1 MNNVKRIGFIV
12 GLIAASIIYY
22 FGAKEN
28 SLALKSLSIAA
39 IMIIWWIT
47 EALPIFFTSLL
58 PIILFPLLGVSDIKE
73 TTSHYANPVIY
84 LFMGGFMIA
93 IAMEK
98 WNLHKRIALTIVKYT
113 GTDANSIIFGFMLST
128 YFLSMWLS
136 NTATAV
142 MMLPIG
148 ISIINLCI
156 NESNCNTKSARNF
169 AICMM
174 LGIAYGANIGGIA
187 TLIGTPPNLVLL
199 AYIKEMYNYEI
210 SFAKWLLFGLPFSFM
225 LLYITYFISIKFILP
240 NNLGNIKGSENLL
253 EEEIKKLGK
262 FSAQE
267 KSVLS
272 IFIFTALL
280 WIFRE
285 YINRIDILK
294 NLNDSIIAL
303 IGAFLLFIT
312 PTEQKGKT
320 ILNWDDMAQLP
331 WGILLLFGGGL
342 SLASG
347 MEKAGVLNN
356 IGNWATQL
364 NLGNGILMMLLL
376 TSIALFLTEVMS
388 NVALATVFIPIVCI
402 IAESMSKNVLYFSIP
417 ITIAASCAFML
428 PMSTPPNAIVF
439 SSGHIRIADMAK
451 TGLIL
456 NLISIILI
464 TIIAYFIL
472 PLIFNFIP

>member
-1 MNNVKRIGFIV
+1 LIYINKIGFFV
-12 GLIAASIIYY
+12 GILTACCIFY

-28 SLALKSLSIAA
+28 SPALKSLAIAS

-47 EALPIFFTSLL
+47 EALPIFLTSLL
-58 PIILFPLLGVSDIKE
+58 PIILFPLLGISDIKE
-73 TTSHYANPVIY
+73 TTAHYANPVIY

-98 WNLHKRIALTIVKYT
+98 WNLHKRIALTIVKFT
-113 GTDANSIIFGFMLST
+113 GTNANSIIFGFMLST

-148 ISIINLCI
+148 VSIISLCL

-210 SFAKWLLFGLPFSFM
+210 SFSEWLIFGLPFSFA
-225 LLYITYFISIKFILP
+225 LLYITYIITIKLIFP
-240 NNLGNIKGSENLL
+240 NNLGTIKGSASLIEG
-253 EEEIKKLGK
+253 EIKNLGK

-267 KSVLS
+267 KSVLL

-285 YINRIDILK
+285 QINRIDFLK

-303 IGAFLLFIT
+303 IGAFLLFIV
-312 PTEQKGKT
+312 PSERKGKT
-320 ILNWDDMAQLP
+320 LLNWNDMAQLP

-347 MEKAGVLNN
+347 MEKAGVLDN
-356 IGNWATQL
+356 IGSWATQL

-402 IAESMSKNVLYFSIP
+402 IAESMEKNALYFSIP
-417 ITIAASCAFML
+417 ITIAASCAFMM

-456 NLISIILI
+456 NLVSVILI
-464 TIIAYFIL
+464 TLLAYFIL
-472 PLIFNFIP
+472 PHIFSFTP

>member
-12 GLIAASIIYY
+12 GFIAASIIYY

-225 LLYITYFISIKFILP
+225 LLYITYIIGIKFIFP
-240 NNLGNIKGSENLL
+240 NKLGNIKGSANLL

-267 KSVLS
+267 KSVLL

-285 YINRIDILK
+285 QINRIDFLK

-312 PTEQKGKT
+312 PSEKKGKKL
-320 ILNWDDMAQLP
+320 LNWDDMAQLP

-402 IAESMSKNVLYFSIP
+402 IAESMGKNVLYFSIP